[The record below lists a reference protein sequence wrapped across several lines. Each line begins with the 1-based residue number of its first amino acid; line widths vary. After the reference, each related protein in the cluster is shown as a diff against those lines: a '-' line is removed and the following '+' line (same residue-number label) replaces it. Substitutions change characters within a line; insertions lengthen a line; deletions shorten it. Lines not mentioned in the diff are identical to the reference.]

1 MRIVIV
7 GGVAA
12 GVSAATRAKRLL
24 GEKAEVVLFER
35 GDRISFANCAL
46 PYYAGGVIRP
56 EALYAAK
63 AERLEALYGID
74 IREREEVLSINRAAK
89 QILAKNLATGEEYS
103 LAYDKLVLAT
113 GAEPRMLP
121 IPGLKEF
128 AHPLWRP
135 EDALRLEKRL
145 SEHPGLVVG
154 IIGGGAVGVE
164 TAENVVRRGGIVH
177 LMENGTTVMGRNDQ
191 GLSNAFLRSAS
202 SEKRLIIHL
211 SDSAAKVEAGAG
223 GRLLVTLQSGRTI
236 EIDDLISAAGVQPRS
251 KLAADAG
258 LELGARGTI
267 LADRFMRT
275 SDPDIYAV
283 GDVATSWDPVK
294 QDERPMMLAGTAVK
308 EARACA
314 DALAGLNR
322 APMAGGFGTNGV
334 SLFGMLWTTTGR
346 HEQMLVNEGL
356 VPHRDFFRATVL
368 SRSHA
373 SWYPGSA
380 ELVLKLL
387 FDAKGRILGAQ
398 ALGRDGADK
407 RIDVISAAMR
417 FGATAAD
424 LAELDLC
431 YCPQTGA
438 PKDPVN
444 IAGHLALNVLDGLV
458 RFIEP
463 QELRDLM
470 AGKAPYLGEGV
481 DTTGPA
487 TILDVREDEELS
499 SDSLEWPLLHIPS
512 GEVRERLDEVPAD
525 RLTVVVCRAG
535 VRAYAAARA
544 LMTDGRRRAPI
555 FVLAGGM
562 RYYRMT
568 EPLV

>member
-24 GEKAEVVLFER
+24 GEAEVVLFER

-56 EALYAAK
+56 EALYAAD

-74 IREREEVLSINRAAK
+74 IREREEVLSIDRQAK
-89 QILAKNLATGEEYS
+89 RVHAKNLATGEEYD
-103 LAYDKLVLAT
+103 LGYDKLVLAT

-135 EDALRLEKRL
+135 EDAVRLEKKL
-145 SEHPGLVVG
+145 SERPGLVVG

-164 TAENVVRRGGIVH
+164 TAENVVRRGGVVH

-202 SEKRLIIHL
+202 SEKRLVVHL
-211 SDSAAKVEAGAG
+211 ADSAAKVEAGAED
-223 GRLLVTLQSGRTI
+223 RIHVTLQSGKTLDV
-236 EIDDLISAAGVQPRS
+236 DDLISAAGVQPRS
-251 KLAADAG
+251 KLAQDAG
-258 LELGARGTI
+258 LEIGPRGTI

-294 QDERPMMLAGTAVK
+294 EAERPMMLAGTAVK

-314 DALAGLNR
+314 DSVAGLER

-346 HEQMLVNEGL
+346 HEQALVNEGL
-356 VPHRDFFRATVL
+356 VPHRDFFRATVI

-373 SWYPGSA
+373 SWYPGST

-387 FDAKGRILGAQ
+387 FDAEGKVLGAQ

-407 RIDVISAAMR
+407 RIDVVSAVMR
-417 FGATAAD
+417 FGAKVSD

-444 IAGHLALNVLDGLV
+444 VAGHLAQNVLDGLV

-470 AGKAPYLGEGV
+470 TGKAPYLGEDV
-481 DTTGPA
+481 DSTLPVTL
-487 TILDVREDEELS
+487 LDVREDGEVNDDRLA
-499 SDSLEWPLLHIPS
+499 WPLLHIPS

-525 RLTVVVCRAG
+525 HLTVIVCRTG

-544 LMTDGRRRAPI
+544 LMTDGRKRAPI
-555 FVLAGGM
+555 FVLTGGM

-568 EPLV
+568 APLV